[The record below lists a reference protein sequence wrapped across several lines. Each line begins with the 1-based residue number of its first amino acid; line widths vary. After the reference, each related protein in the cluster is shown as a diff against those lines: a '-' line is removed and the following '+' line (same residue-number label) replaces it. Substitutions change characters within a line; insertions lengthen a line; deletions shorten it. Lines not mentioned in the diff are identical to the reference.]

1 MAKKAIVTGA
11 SSGIGYEI
19 AKQLLAKDWQVIGVS
34 RHAQKDNTPKGTIS
48 LKTDLLADDAPQTI
62 MAFAQKELGG
72 LDLLVNNAGGS
83 WVGDL
88 ASMPDADL
96 DRVMNLNVS
105 SLIRMCRQAIPLL
118 KESAKGQIINI
129 GSVAAHLPMETIAVY
144 CASKAAVLMFSK
156 VLAKELAPEKI
167 RVNVLS
173 PTGTDTNMFETV
185 GVKIDKSTL
194 VSPEDMAQTAIF
206 LTELPGDVEVVELLT
221 HKRFSV

>member
-1 MAKKAIVTGA
+1 MAKRAIVTGA

-19 AKQLLAKDWQVIGVS
+19 AKQLLAKGWQVLGV
-34 RHAQKDNTPKGTIS
+34 AIDANENNVAKGVIAYQA
-48 LKTDLLADDAPQTI
+48 DLLEEGIQEKI
-62 MAFAQKELGG
+62 MVQAKEKLGG

-88 ASMPDADL
+88 ATMPDADL
-96 DRVMNLNVS
+96 DRVMNLNVR

-118 KESAKGQIINI
+118 RESAKGQIINV
-129 GSVAAHLPMETIAVY
+129 SSLAAHLPMETIAVY

-185 GVKIDKSTL
+185 GVEVDKSAL
-194 VSPEDMAQTAIF
+194 VSAEDMAKTAIF